1 MSGRGSHRHRQT
13 LGQRVVTAVV
23 FVAAGTVLAW
33 FGGATEWG
41 LKSFLLLAGGGTLI
55 GLGVGL
61 LAAAFIPRH
70 RP

>member
-1 MSGRGSHRHRQT
+1 M
-13 LGQRVVTAVV
+13 VTAVV
-23 FVAAGTVLAW
+23 FMAVGTVLTW

-41 LKSFLLLAGGGTLI
+41 LKSFLLLAGGGTLV

-70 RP
+70 RL